1 MGDEQKKTEVEI
13 QRLDE
18 FVKQAPIGDY
28 NIDQEKQR
36 ICHQLG
42 SGQEKCVQLNL
53 EATEMFSQMQ
63 KLGFFCAL
71 PMDPTKTHME
81 CKHVSRV

>member
-1 MGDEQKKTEVEI
+1 MFRGRVAGWEAYWWHDGRGEI
-13 QRLDE
+13 LS
-18 FVKQAPIGDY
+18 AYYG
-28 NIDQEKQR
+28 IDDGCIR
-36 ICHQLG
+36 GIYVFIQLTCL
-42 SGQEKCVQLNL
+42 SFL
-53 EATEMFSQMQ
+53 ATQMFSQMQ